1 MKKNNRNRKARGAS
15 AAAASGSDK
24 LFKVIIILLALI
36 LVLMVIITAVKIN
49 QTYTD
54 YTTRPNDLLM
64 TIRNGYYSEAV
75 HEMHDN
81 IALGETV
88 EKNQDYAIPYALLE
102 YYEAESVYTGHARM
116 AETETDKTRAAELKA
131 KAEELKAE
139 MEAAK
144 TGMGDLEF
152 MTADIDELFAD

>member
-1 MKKNNRNRKARGAS
+1 MKKNNRNRKVRGAS
-15 AAAASGSDK
+15 AAASGSDK
-24 LFKVIIILLALI
+24 LLKVIIILLALI
-36 LVLMVIITAVKIN
+36 LILMVIITATKIN

-75 HEMHDN
+75 YEMHDN

-102 YYEAESVYTGHARM
+102 YYEAESVYTGYARM

-131 KAEELKAE
+131 KADELKNE
-139 MEAAK
+139 MEAARI
-144 TGMGDLEF
+144 GMGDLEF
-152 MTADIDELFAD
+152 MAADIDELFAD

>member
-1 MKKNNRNRKARGAS
+1 MKKNNRNRKVRGAS
-15 AAAASGSDK
+15 AAASGSDK

-36 LVLMVIITAVKIN
+36 LVLMVIITAAKIN

-102 YYEAESVYTGHARM
+102 YYEAESVYTGYARM
-116 AETETDKTRAAELKA
+116 AENETDKTRAAELKA
-131 KAEELKAE
+131 KADELKNE
-139 MEAAK
+139 MEAARI
-144 TGMGDLEF
+144 GMGDLEF
-152 MTADIDELFAD
+152 MAADIDELFAD

>member
-15 AAAASGSDK
+15 AAASGSDK

-36 LVLMVIITAVKIN
+36 LVLMVIITAAKIN

-81 IALGETV
+81 IARGETV

-102 YYEAESVYTGHARM
+102 YYEAESVYTGYARM

-131 KAEELKAE
+131 KADELKNE
-139 MEAAK
+139 MEAAR

-152 MTADIDELFAD
+152 MAADIDELFAD

>member
-1 MKKNNRNRKARGAS
+1 MKKNNRNRKARGA

-24 LFKVIIILLALI
+24 LFKVVIILLALI
-36 LVLMVIITAVKIN
+36 LVLMVIITAAKIN

-54 YTTRPNDLLM
+54 YTTRPNELLM

-102 YYEAESVYTGHARM
+102 YYEAESVYTGYARM

-144 TGMGDLEF
+144 TGMGDLVF
-152 MTADIDELFAD
+152 MTEEIDRYFG

>member
-1 MKKNNRNRKARGAS
+1 MKKNNRNRKARGA

-36 LVLMVIITAVKIN
+36 LVLMVIITAAKIN
-49 QTYTD
+49 QSYTD

-102 YYEAESVYTGHARM
+102 YYEAESVYTGYARM
-116 AETETDKTRAAELKA
+116 AETETDKARAAELKA

-144 TGMGDLEF
+144 TGMGDLVF
-152 MTADIDELFAD
+152 MTEEIDRYFG